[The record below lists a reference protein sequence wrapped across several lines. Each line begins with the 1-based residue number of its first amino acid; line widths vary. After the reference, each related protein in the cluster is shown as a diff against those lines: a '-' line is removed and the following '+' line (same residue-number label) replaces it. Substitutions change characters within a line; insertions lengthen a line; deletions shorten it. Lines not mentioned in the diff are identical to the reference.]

1 MSAYF
6 AQTPLTDGN
15 YIYPNKGLGFT
26 KARHYI
32 LSYDNQLREDLRL
45 KVETYYQ
52 QLYNVPIGK
61 DPRSTGSLINAED
74 GFSTDTL
81 TNGGKGRNYGLEM
94 TLEKFFTNNYYFLA
108 TGSLF
113 NSLYTAADGTE
124 RNTRY
129 NGHFIT
135 NITAGKEFKVGKN
148 RNNLIGANLRWVWAG
163 GNRYTPIDLEASRA
177 KGRAVYLENRR
188 FEEQAG
194 NYYRLDL
201 RVSYRK
207 NRPKASYILSL
218 DLQNATNH
226 LNPFNQFYNE
236 EKGLIETS
244 YHTGLLPILNYR
256 IEF

>member
-1 MSAYF
+1 
-6 AQTPLTDGN
+6 
-15 YIYPNKGLGFT
+15 
-26 KARHYI
+26 
-32 LSYDNQLREDLRL
+32 
-45 KVETYYQ
+45 
-52 QLYNVPIGK
+52 
-61 DPRSTGSLINAED
+61 
-74 GFSTDTL
+74 
-81 TNGGKGRNYGLEM
+81 
-94 TLEKFFTNNYYFLA
+94 
-108 TGSLF
+108 
-113 NSLYTAADGTE
+113 
-124 RNTRY
+124 
-129 NGHFIT
+129 
-135 NITAGKEFKVGKN
+135 VGKN